1 MTFELFM
8 ALLAVLSV
16 LTSLCT
22 EAIKTFLDSMEIEYA
37 SNIIVLAVAVFV
49 GIIGTSVFYAWNDI
63 AFTSLNIISIFLM
76 VCANWL
82 CAMLGYDKIMQAIAQ
97 MAQK

>member
-1 MTFELFM
+1 MTFETFM

-16 LTSLCT
+16 LTSLVT
-22 EAIKTFLDSMEIEYA
+22 EAIKTFFDSMETEYA
-37 SNIIVLAVAVFV
+37 SNIIVLVVAVFV

-97 MAQK
+97 ISQK

>member
-1 MTFELFM
+1 MIFETFM

-22 EAIKTFLDSMEIEYA
+22 EAIKTFFDSMEIEYA
-37 SNIIVLAVAVFV
+37 SNIIVLVVAVFV

-82 CAMLGYDKIMQAIAQ
+82 CAMLGYDKITQAIAQ
-97 MAQK
+97 MAKK